1 MEKSVKSFV
10 DGERVTEAC
19 QKGGRGGGGGGR
31 GRKGEYTR
39 QTQSQALGALQLNI
53 ASGLYDEFR
62 TVLELFWKFFVG
74 LGGGEESGGGG
85 GGGGGAG
92 CMGDC
97 HEVSHAYNDEETLPS
112 IFDW

>member
-1 MEKSVKSFV
+1 MEKSTKSCV
-10 DGERVTEAC
+10 DGERVTEEC
-19 QKGGRGGGGGGR
+19 RKGGGGGGR
-31 GRKGEYTR
+31 SSRKGEYTR
-39 QTQSQALGALQLNI
+39 QSQSQALGALQLNL

-74 LGGGEESGGGG
+74 LGGGEMSGGG

-92 CMGDC
+92 CMVDGNDIPQTF
-97 HEVSHAYNDEETLPS
+97 HDEEPLPS